1 MPGPRADRN
10 SPITV
15 GTVTVEPGRR
25 RSLEL
30 PIARL
35 STGTWLNLPVEVTN
49 GRYQGPRIWVSGAV
63 HGDELNGVE
72 IVRQLVRK
80 VQPRSLAG
88 TLIAVP
94 IVNVFGF
101 VNESRYLPDRR
112 DLNRSFPG
120 SPRGSLAARLAHLFL
135 RTVVAHCDVG
145 IDLHTAAGERVN
157 VPQVRGEFDD
167 PETRRLAEA
176 FGAPFLI
183 EARLRDGSLRQAA
196 TQMGKRVLVYEA
208 GQVRRF
214 EEHCIEVGTSGVLR
228 TMEALGM
235 GDWDV
240 PAPKDRPVRVRRTT
254 WVRARRS
261 GIALLD
267 VELGEKVEQR
277 AGHGD
282 DRRCPAKPP
291 VAGHRTGHRVGDC
304 RPTRP
309 FGQPG
314 RRTRPR
320 GPGRRCGQGAGRSW
334 SRVAFTGTERA
345 GDRPALINGGSWSA

>member
-1 MPGPRADRN
+1 MPGSRADRN

-35 STGTWLNLPVEVTN
+35 STGTSLNLPVEVTN
-49 GRYQGPRIWVSGAV
+49 GRYRGPRIWVSAAV

-72 IVRQLVRK
+72 IIRRLVRR
-80 VQPRSLAG
+80 VDPRSLAG

-120 SPRGSLAARLAHLFL
+120 SARGSLAARLANLFL

-145 IDLHTAAGERVN
+145 IDLHTAGGERSN
-157 VPQVRGEFDD
+157 VPQVRGDLDD
-167 PETRRLAEA
+167 PETRRLAES
-176 FGAPFLI
+176 FGAPFLV

-228 TMEALGM
+228 TMTALGM
-235 GDWDV
+235 GDWGV
-240 PAPKDRPVRVRRTT
+240 PFPRDRPVLVRRTT

-261 GIALLD
+261 GIALLE
-267 VELGEKVEQR
+267 VELGDKVEQ
-277 AGHGD
+277 GQVLGTIGD
-282 DRRCPAKPP
+282 ALQSRPSRITAP
-291 VAGHRTGHRVGDC
+291 VTGWVIAVTLDPLVSQGDALVHLALADDAVRVRLD
-304 RPTRP
+304 
-309 FGQPG
+309 
-314 RRTRPR
+314 R
-320 GPGRRCGQGAGRSW
+320 GPESRSRARRGPES
-334 SRVAFTGTERA
+334 
-345 GDRPALINGGSWSA
+345 DPH

>member
-235 GDWDV
+235 GNWDV
-240 PAPKDRPVRVRRTT
+240 PAPKERPVRVRRTT

-267 VELGEKVEQR
+267 VELGEKVER
-277 AGHGD
+277 AQVMGTISDALQSRPSRVTAPVTGWVIAIRLDPLVSQGD
-282 DRRCPAKPP
+282 ALVH
-291 VAGHRTGHRVGDC
+291 VALADDAVRVRVD
-304 RPTRP
+304 
-309 FGQPG
+309 
-314 RRTRPR
+314 R
-320 GPGRRCGQGAGRSW
+320 GPESRSRARRGPE
-334 SRVAFTGTERA
+334 T
-345 GDRPALINGGSWSA
+345 DPH